1 VARQRQKNEPK
12 ECDCTKRS
20 LKPDSVKFMQTAA
33 EVAGVA
39 QRLHHISGKKHMN
52 DLSYKGVQRL

>member
-1 VARQRQKNEPK
+1 MIARDAEAGQPQ
-12 ECDCTKRS
+12 
-20 LKPDSVKFMQTAA
+20 FMQTAA